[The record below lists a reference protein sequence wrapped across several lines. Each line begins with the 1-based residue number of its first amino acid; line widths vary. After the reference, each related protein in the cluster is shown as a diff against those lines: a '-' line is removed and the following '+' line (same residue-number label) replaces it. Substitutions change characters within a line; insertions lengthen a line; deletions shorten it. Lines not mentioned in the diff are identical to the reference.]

1 MGQSPC
7 FDIEYWRSHRPLFSK
22 KSKWNTITSRHYC
35 VTLLNAIPYQ
45 KLSHWHDFQPHHP
58 PFIST
63 IHMPV
68 FINQLLSAVLLKSTI
83 VIFFIFNFAWT
94 AQNSKKLAT
103 YTVQRVV
110 RENLNYGLRV
120 CRIFSCDNNKTNK
133 THDDGEVNF
142 RGYHWSFLLILSC
155 SRLWTCPSVS
165 RTAFK
170 RGICSKFQ
178 AFVAI
183 FVTSWILNKNKNKQ

>member
-1 MGQSPC
+1 MPVIEKCLYCMKSHPVQSVLAQFCPIKTMSQPLC
-7 FDIEYWRSHRPLFSK
+7 FDIDYWRSYGQFLSNK
-22 KSKWNTITSRHYC
+22 LQLITITSRHYC

-103 YTVQRVV
+103 YTVHRVV

-120 CRIFSCDNNKTNK
+120 CRIFSC
-133 THDDGEVNF
+133 VV
-142 RGYHWSFLLILSC
+142 Y
-155 SRLWTCPSVS
+155 
-165 RTAFK
+165 
-170 RGICSKFQ
+170 
-178 AFVAI
+178 I
-183 FVTSWILNKNKNKQ
+183 F